1 MHSSKFVVTDKEEER
16 KRCRK
21 RGRGSRNLDGNDAT
35 TDTTTFDNVFSQ
47 KLNVTSKK
55 KISKKLYLGHFFVFC
70 RSFNKFFVASSSPV
84 VSNTLPTRGSNAT
97 REHEDFVRKILS
109 YLVY

>member
-55 KISKKLYLGHFFVFC
+55 KSRKNISGTFFYFLSVVQQVF
-70 RSFNKFFVASSSPV
+70 
-84 VSNTLPTRGSNAT
+84 RG
-97 REHEDFVRKILS
+97 FI
-109 YLVY
+109 